1 MDKPRDG
8 VDGSQ
13 LLFVGICLVGL
24 VTAAFFAP
32 ATDQNP
38 IGIDGGDVP
47 TDFIGDL
54 LGQSD
59 GQPEGGGEPPDDGG
73 GSGDGGGGG
82 LPGWL
87 GDLLESLLGGGGGEG
102 TSGEPSRCQV
112 YTGTNPTPG
121 RPTTVLVTVDAE
133 PADGVRVWF
142 NDEFVGRTDERGQ
155 VTGEAPY
162 VRELNVTV
170 ESPIDEPCA
179 FSRRPVVATQGPTL
193 DASRTAS
200 LRGRVTT
207 GGPADAGD

>member
-1 MDKPRDG
+1 MDKPGDG
-8 VDGSQ
+8 VAGSQ

-32 ATDQNP
+32 VTGQNP

-47 TDFIGDL
+47 ADLIADL

-59 GQPEGGGEPPDDGG
+59 EQPEDGGEPPDDGG
-73 GSGDGGGGG
+73 DGG

-87 GDLLESLLGGGGGEG
+87 GDLLESLLGGEAA
-102 TSGEPSRCQV
+102 SGEPSRCQV
-112 YTGTNPTPG
+112 YTGANPTPG

-155 VTGEAPY
+155 VTAEAPY

-179 FSRRPVVATQGPTL
+179 FSRRPFVATPEHSLDGP
-193 DASRTAS
+193 RTATR
-200 LRGRVTT
+200 RGRVTP